1 MNPTTGASDMTNPK
15 KETSGFGQL
24 SISKKDLNITP
35 QSTINR
41 FLQNKLL
48 PLLSSSSVNDKEKHN
63 TSEWALQHRTTA
75 DRITAKNAPYPFA
88 SGVAGAQYPPRST
101 PESRQIAHKLVQLYL
116 QQLLYQT
123 FEEVPDVRYILNDKQ
138 FNVDKYDRTDPATGE
153 PTTVGT
159 NLWLAIY
166 NHFTHADANEASN
179 YVDKFKK
186 HLQSF
191 PGIQNYNKTTVTQVN
206 NWIDVALEMLD
217 VVNDFPAEVRCH
229 DSNYNTLYR
238 TLETHAS
245 SETALKVGFNYNEI
259 LTRPCLVDPSHENY
273 RDIRY
278 ILWQLRQTL
287 RKRAALLHDEG
298 TSMSL
303 NVNIPTCSFCK
314 KKGHTMEECRQLQA
328 RLAQSDNRM
337 LHSMNRPR
345 YASIQ
350 GSRLPYNKPPSK
362 PSYNS
367 GNKYKNQNYKPRTPV
382 FNREPRSPRPT
393 TSNSFHGYRSDDT
406 RGKTKPY
413 KPSFSGPKKRVHFG
427 PDKNPRPPQ
436 YPRNKQDRGPQ
447 YSAHVATT
455 PRPLPPGPPPNHFG
469 FDATSHP
476 IVSANAAMLDA
487 PANYHIPVLH
497 TMITG
502 PKFPNDPVD
511 TARKEFDVKHE
522 YDADD
527 DANEKDEM
535 EVTTTADAGPQL
547 TAQEIF
553 GSSSEDDADVPG
565 LLYSSSSSDAESG
578 SESPRDGDDCQRDGT
593 TNNNESPPRSP
604 TNTNSNPAPGAGGP
618 DDVGNAPD
626 NTTGYGHDDD
636 ESSSDDDPDATT
648 GTEAEGYNSDESAID
663 EVTPDT
669 PVGDPYQISP
679 MRLLETYDR
688 DTLLAAGY
696 QPIDNY
702 GTYEDLTDA
711 SWKTSLHFRELHSI
725 TPKPSKILCSLY
737 RTVNNSYIPLWQ
749 GSDESIYNNNLRSV
763 AFCSMDSP
771 IQDRPIWHI
780 SYIGQHDYI
789 CDVYNH
795 AFGQRYVTFDLMR
808 ENAGQFDITDRRLF
822 TKQPPNLP
830 IGIINATRYLHGNNM
845 LTLGLVEARTKLP
858 IEPEVIAHRLKEAMV
873 MTALCREYLRVIRE
887 KLHPGHRTS
896 IKDLPAGWQ
905 NKHYPVFE
913 KFCNDKSPLRFRD
926 NFEKKPT
933 LKYEVLLDGFFTA
946 DADKLIFALAFF
958 VTPDWHELSPI
969 QRRVLRDDLDP
980 LDTVNADLKQKQIAV
995 AQLNVDL
1002 QDSRELIHLSNI
1014 ITEDTHQYINIL
1026 RTEFGQKEALLHNE
1040 IARNAE
1046 TITNTQQALQTK
1058 NTELTQLRDL
1068 FNKTKIELNAE
1079 IASDKAYI
1087 RSVQNQL
1094 DEMFD
1099 DNMQSFLTG
1108 ARVSNSPIMVNAT
1121 LSPTPSHSDPMSSD
1135 SSSSP
1140 SVGPAGPT
1148 SPGSGMDL

>member
-1 MNPTTGASDMTNPK
+1 MTNTK
-15 KETSGFGQL
+15 KETLGFGQL
-24 SISKKDLNITP
+24 SINKQQLHTTP
-35 QSTINR
+35 EVTINR

-48 PLLSSSSVNDKEKHN
+48 PLLSSASVNDKEKHN
-63 TSEWALQHRTTA
+63 TSEWAIQYHTTD
-75 DRITAKNAPYPFA
+75 DRITAENAPYPFA

-101 PESRQIAHKLVQLYL
+101 PETRRIAHKLVQLYL

-166 NHFTHADANEASN
+166 HHFTHADDNEASN
-179 YVDKFKK
+179 YVEKFKQ
-186 HLQSF
+186 HLHRF
-191 PGIQNYNKTTVTQVN
+191 PGIPNYNKTAVSRVN
-206 NWIDVALEMLD
+206 HWIDNALEMLD
-217 VVNDFPAEVRCH
+217 VVNDFKAEVRCH
-229 DSNYNTLYR
+229 DSNYNALYR

-245 SETALKVGFNYNEI
+245 SEIALKVGFNYKDI
-259 LTRPCLVDPSHENY
+259 LNRPCLVDPGHENY

-278 ILWQLRQTL
+278 ILGQLRTTL
-287 RKRAALLHDEG
+287 RKRAALVHDES
-298 TSMSL
+298 TSLTL
-303 NVNIPTCSFCK
+303 NVNIPSCSFCK

-337 LHSMNRPR
+337 LHSPNRPR
-345 YASIQ
+345 YASVQ
-350 GSRLPYNKPPSK
+350 GSRLPY
-362 PSYNS
+362 
-367 GNKYKNQNYKPRTPV
+367 KNQNHKRRSPV
-382 FNREPRSPRPT
+382 FNRDPRSPRPT
-393 TSNSFHGYRSDDT
+393 TSNSFHGNRPDDT
-406 RGKTKPY
+406 RGKNKSY

-469 FDATSHP
+469 FDATSNP

-487 PANYHIPVLH
+487 SANYHIPVLY

-502 PKFPNDPVD
+502 PKFPHDPMD
-511 TARKEFDVKHE
+511 TARKELDVNHE

-535 EVTTTADAGPQL
+535 EVTTTADAGPQF
-547 TAQEIF
+547 TALEIF
-553 GSSSEDDADVPG
+553 GPSSDDDVDVPG
-565 LLYSSSSSDAESG
+565 LLYSSSSSSAESG
-578 SESPRDGDDCQRDGT
+578 SESPRDGDDSQRDGT
-593 TNNNESPPRSP
+593 TNNNEPPPRSP
-604 TNTNSNPAPGAGGP
+604 TNANSSPAPGAGGP
-618 DDVGNAPD
+618 DDVGNAPG

-636 ESSSDDDPDATT
+636 ENSSDDDPDATT
-648 GTEAEGYNSDESAID
+648 GTEAEGYNSDEPAID
-663 EVTPDT
+663 EVTADT
-669 PVGDPYQISP
+669 PIVDPYQISP
-679 MRLLETYDR
+679 MQLLKTYDR
-688 DTLLAAGY
+688 DTLLTAGY

-702 GTYEDLTDA
+702 ETYADLTDA
-711 SWKTSLHFRELHSI
+711 SWMISLHSRELKPI
-725 TPKPSKILCSLY
+725 TPKPSKILGSLY
-737 RTVNNSYIPLWQ
+737 GTVNQSYIPLWQ
-749 GSDESIYNNNLRSV
+749 VSDESIYNNNLRSV

-780 SYIGQHDYI
+780 SYSGQHDYI

-795 AFGQRYVTFDLMR
+795 AFGARYVTFDLMR
-808 ENAGQFDITDRRLF
+808 ENARQFDITDRRLF

-830 IGIINATRYLHGNNM
+830 VGIINAARYLYGNNM

-858 IEPEVIAHRLKEAMV
+858 IEPEVISHRLKEAMV
-873 MTALCREYLRVIRE
+873 MTALCREYLRVFRE
-887 KLHPGHRTS
+887 ELHPGHRTS

-926 NFEKKPT
+926 EFEKKPT

-946 DADKLIFALAFF
+946 DEDKLIFALAFF

-980 LDTVNADLKQKQIAV
+980 LDTVNADLKQKQIAM

-1002 QDSRELIHLSNI
+1002 QDSRELIQLSNI

-1026 RTEFGQKEALLHNE
+1026 RTEFEQKEALLHNE

-1058 NTELTQLRDL
+1058 NTELTQLRAL

-1099 DNMQSFLTG
+1099 DNMQSFLAG
-1108 ARVSNSPIMVNAT
+1108 ARVSDSPTMVNAT

>member
-1 MNPTTGASDMTNPK
+1 MTNTK
-15 KETSGFGQL
+15 KETLGFGQL
-24 SISKKDLNITP
+24 SINRQQLHITP
-35 QSTINR
+35 EVTINR

-48 PLLSSSSVNDKEKHN
+48 PLLSSASVNDKEKHN
-63 TSEWALQHRTTA
+63 TSEWAIQHHTTD
-75 DRITAKNAPYPFA
+75 DRITAENAPYPFA

-101 PESRQIAHKLVQLYL
+101 PETRRIAHKLVQLYL

-166 NHFTHADANEASN
+166 HHFTHADDNEASN
-179 YVDKFKK
+179 YVEKFKQ
-186 HLQSF
+186 HLHRF
-191 PGIQNYNKTTVTQVN
+191 PGIPNYNKTAVSRVN
-206 NWIDVALEMLD
+206 HWIDNALEMLD
-217 VVNDFPAEVRCH
+217 VVNDFKAEVRCH
-229 DSNYNTLYR
+229 DSNYNALYR

-245 SETALKVGFNYNEI
+245 SEIALKVGFNYKDI
-259 LTRPCLVDPSHENY
+259 LNQPCLVDPGHENY

-278 ILWQLRQTL
+278 ILGQLRTTL
-287 RKRAALLHDEG
+287 RKRAALVHDES
-298 TSMSL
+298 TSLTL
-303 NVNIPTCSFCK
+303 NVNIPSCSFCK

-337 LHSMNRPR
+337 LHSPNRPR
-345 YASIQ
+345 YASVQ
-350 GSRLPYNKPPSK
+350 GSRLPYASVQGSRLP
-362 PSYNS
+362 
-367 GNKYKNQNYKPRTPV
+367 YKNQNHKRRSPV
-382 FNREPRSPRPT
+382 FNRDPRSPRPT
-393 TSNSFHGYRSDDT
+393 TSNSFHGNRPDDT
-406 RGKTKPY
+406 RGKNKSY

-469 FDATSHP
+469 FDATSNP

-487 PANYHIPVLH
+487 SANYHIPVLY

-502 PKFPNDPVD
+502 PKFPHDPMD
-511 TARKEFDVKHE
+511 TARKELDVNHE

-535 EVTTTADAGPQL
+535 EVTTTADAGPQF
-547 TAQEIF
+547 TALEIF
-553 GSSSEDDADVPG
+553 GPSSDDDVDVPG
-565 LLYSSSSSDAESG
+565 LLYSSSSSSAESG
-578 SESPRDGDDCQRDGT
+578 SESPRDGDDSQRDGT
-593 TNNNESPPRSP
+593 TNNNEPPPRSP
-604 TNTNSNPAPGAGGP
+604 TNANSNPAPGAGGP
-618 DDVGNAPD
+618 DDVGNAPG

-636 ESSSDDDPDATT
+636 ENSSDDDPDATT
-648 GTEAEGYNSDESAID
+648 GTEAEGYNSDEPAID
-663 EVTPDT
+663 EVTADT
-669 PVGDPYQISP
+669 PIVDPYQISP
-679 MRLLETYDR
+679 MQLLKTYDR
-688 DTLLAAGY
+688 DTLLTAGY

-702 GTYEDLTDA
+702 ETYADLTDA
-711 SWKTSLHFRELHSI
+711 SWMISLHSRELKPI
-725 TPKPSKILCSLY
+725 TPKPSKILGSLY
-737 RTVNNSYIPLWQ
+737 GTVNQSYIPLWQ
-749 GSDESIYNNNLRSV
+749 VSDESIYNNNLRSV

-780 SYIGQHDYI
+780 SYSGQHDYI

-795 AFGQRYVTFDLMR
+795 AFGARYVTFDLMR
-808 ENAGQFDITDRRLF
+808 ENARQFDITDRRLF

-830 IGIINATRYLHGNNM
+830 VGIINAARYLYGNNM

-873 MTALCREYLRVIRE
+873 MTALCREYLRVFRE
-887 KLHPGHRTS
+887 ELHPGHRTS

-926 NFEKKPT
+926 EFEKKPT

-946 DADKLIFALAFF
+946 DEDKLIFALAFF

-1026 RTEFGQKEALLHNE
+1026 RTEFEQKEALLHNE

-1046 TITNTQQALQTK
+1046 TITNIQKALQNK
-1058 NTELTQLRDL
+1058 NTELTQLRAL

-1099 DNMQSFLTG
+1099 DNMQSFLAG
-1108 ARVSNSPIMVNAT
+1108 ARVSDSPTMVDAT
-1121 LSPTPSHSDPMSSD
+1121 LSPTPSNSDPMSSA

>member
-1 MNPTTGASDMTNPK
+1 MTNTK
-15 KETSGFGQL
+15 KETLGFGQL
-24 SISKKDLNITP
+24 SINKQQLHTTP
-35 QSTINR
+35 EVTINR

-48 PLLSSSSVNDKEKHN
+48 PLLSSASVNDKEKHN
-63 TSEWALQHRTTA
+63 TSEWAIQHHTTD
-75 DRITAKNAPYPFA
+75 DRITAENAPYPFA

-101 PESRQIAHKLVQLYL
+101 PESRRIAHKLVQLYL

-166 NHFTHADANEASN
+166 HHFTHADDNEASN
-179 YVDKFKK
+179 YVEKFKQ
-186 HLQSF
+186 HLQRF
-191 PGIQNYNKTTVTQVN
+191 PGIPNYNKTTVSRVN
-206 NWIDVALEMLD
+206 HWIDNALEMLD
-217 VVNDFPAEVRCH
+217 VVNDFKAEVRCH
-229 DSNYNTLYR
+229 DSNYNALYR

-245 SETALKVGFNYNEI
+245 SEIALKVGFNYKDI
-259 LTRPCLVDPSHENY
+259 LNRPCLVDPGHENY

-278 ILWQLRQTL
+278 ILGQLRTTL
-287 RKRAALLHDEG
+287 RKRAALVHDES
-298 TSMSL
+298 TSLTL
-303 NVNIPTCSFCK
+303 NVNIPSCSFCK

-337 LHSMNRPR
+337 LHSPNRPR
-345 YASIQ
+345 YASVQ
-350 GSRLPYNKPPSK
+350 GSRLPYASVQGSRLP
-362 PSYNS
+362 
-367 GNKYKNQNYKPRTPV
+367 YKNQNHKRRSPV
-382 FNREPRSPRPT
+382 FNRDPRSPRPT
-393 TSNSFHGYRSDDT
+393 TSNSFHGNRPDDT
-406 RGKTKPY
+406 RGKNKSY

-469 FDATSHP
+469 FDATSNP

-487 PANYHIPVLH
+487 SANYHIPVLY

-502 PKFPNDPVD
+502 PKFPHDPMD
-511 TARKEFDVKHE
+511 TARKELDVNHE

-535 EVTTTADAGPQL
+535 EVTTTADAGPQF
-547 TAQEIF
+547 TALEIF
-553 GSSSEDDADVPG
+553 GPSSEDDADVPG
-565 LLYSSSSSDAESG
+565 LLYSSSSSSAESG
-578 SESPRDGDDCQRDGT
+578 SESPRDGDDSQRDGT
-593 TNNNESPPRSP
+593 TNNNEPPPRSP
-604 TNTNSNPAPGAGGP
+604 TNANSSPAPGAGGP
-618 DDVGNAPD
+618 DDVGNAPG

-636 ESSSDDDPDATT
+636 ENSSDDDPDATT
-648 GTEAEGYNSDESAID
+648 GTEAEGYNSDEPAID
-663 EVTPDT
+663 EVTADT
-669 PVGDPYQISP
+669 PIVDPYQISP
-679 MRLLETYDR
+679 MQLLKTYDR
-688 DTLLAAGY
+688 DTLLTAGY

-702 GTYEDLTDA
+702 ETYADLTDA
-711 SWKTSLHFRELHSI
+711 SWMISLHSRELKPI
-725 TPKPSKILCSLY
+725 TPKPSKILGSLY
-737 RTVNNSYIPLWQ
+737 GTVNQSYIPLWQ
-749 GSDESIYNNNLRSV
+749 VSDESIYNNNLRSV

-780 SYIGQHDYI
+780 SYSGQHDYI

-795 AFGQRYVTFDLMR
+795 AFGARYVTFDLMR
-808 ENAGQFDITDRRLF
+808 ENARQFDITDRRLF

-830 IGIINATRYLHGNNM
+830 VGIINAARYLYGNNM

-858 IEPEVIAHRLKEAMV
+858 IEPEVISHRLKEAMV
-873 MTALCREYLRVIRE
+873 MTALCREYLRVFRE
-887 KLHPGHRTS
+887 ELHPGHRTS

-905 NKHYPVFE
+905 HKHYPVFE

-926 NFEKKPT
+926 EFEKKPT

-946 DADKLIFALAFF
+946 DEDKLIFALAFF

-980 LDTVNADLKQKQIAV
+980 LDTVNADLKQKQIEV

-1002 QDSRELIHLSNI
+1002 QDSRELIQLSNI

-1026 RTEFGQKEALLHNE
+1026 RTEFEQKEALLHNE

-1058 NTELTQLRDL
+1058 NTELTQLRAL

-1108 ARVSNSPIMVNAT
+1108 ARVSDSPTMVNAT
-1121 LSPTPSHSDPMSSD
+1121 LSPTPSNSDPMSSA

>member
-1 MNPTTGASDMTNPK
+1 MTNTK
-15 KETSGFGQL
+15 KETLGFGQL
-24 SISKKDLNITP
+24 SINKQQLHTTP
-35 QSTINR
+35 EVTINR

-48 PLLSSSSVNDKEKHN
+48 PLLSSASVNDKEKHN
-63 TSEWALQHRTTA
+63 TSEWAIQYHTTD
-75 DRITAKNAPYPFA
+75 DRITAENAPYPFA

-101 PESRQIAHKLVQLYL
+101 PETRRIAHKLVQLYL

-166 NHFTHADANEASN
+166 NHFTHADDNEASN
-179 YVDKFKK
+179 YVEKFKQ
-186 HLQSF
+186 HLHRF
-191 PGIQNYNKTTVTQVN
+191 PGIPNYNKTAVSRVN
-206 NWIDVALEMLD
+206 HWIDNALEMLD
-217 VVNDFPAEVRCH
+217 VVNDFKPEVRCH
-229 DSNYNTLYR
+229 DSNYNALYR

-245 SETALKVGFNYNEI
+245 SEIALKVGFNYKDI
-259 LTRPCLVDPSHENY
+259 LNRPCLVDPGHENY

-278 ILWQLRQTL
+278 ILGQLRTTL
-287 RKRAALLHDEG
+287 RKRAALVHDES
-298 TSMSL
+298 TSMTL
-303 NVNIPTCSFCK
+303 NVNIPSCSFCK

-337 LHSMNRPR
+337 LHSPNRPR
-345 YASIQ
+345 YASVQ
-350 GSRLPYNKPPSK
+350 GSRLPYASVQGSRLP
-362 PSYNS
+362 
-367 GNKYKNQNYKPRTPV
+367 YKNQNHKRRSPV
-382 FNREPRSPRPT
+382 FNRDPRSPRPT
-393 TSNSFHGYRSDDT
+393 TSNSFHGNRPDDT
-406 RGKTKPY
+406 RGKNKSY

-469 FDATSHP
+469 FDATSNP

-487 PANYHIPVLH
+487 SANYHIPVLY

-502 PKFPNDPVD
+502 PKFPHDPMD
-511 TARKEFDVKHE
+511 TARKELDVNHE

-535 EVTTTADAGPQL
+535 EVTTTADAGPQF
-547 TAQEIF
+547 TALEIF
-553 GSSSEDDADVPG
+553 GPSSDDDVDVPG
-565 LLYSSSSSDAESG
+565 LLYSSSSSSAESG
-578 SESPRDGDDCQRDGT
+578 SESPRDGNDCQRDGT
-593 TNNNESPPRSP
+593 TNNNEPPPRSP
-604 TNTNSNPAPGAGGP
+604 TNANSSPAPGAGGP
-618 DDVGNAPD
+618 DDVGNAPG

-636 ESSSDDDPDATT
+636 ENSSDDDPDATT
-648 GTEAEGYNSDESAID
+648 GTEAEGYNSDEPTID

-669 PVGDPYQISP
+669 PIGDPYQISP

-688 DTLLAAGY
+688 DTLLTAGY

-702 GTYEDLTDA
+702 ETYADLTDA
-711 SWKTSLHFRELHSI
+711 SWMISLHSRELKSI

-737 RTVNNSYIPLWQ
+737 GTVNQSYIPLWQ
-749 GSDESIYNNNLRSV
+749 ASDESIYNNNIRSV

-780 SYIGQHDYI
+780 SYSGQHDYI

-795 AFGQRYVTFDLMR
+795 AFGARYVTFDLMR
-808 ENAGQFDITDRRLF
+808 ENARQFDITDRRLF

-830 IGIINATRYLHGNNM
+830 VGIINAARYLYGNNM

-858 IEPEVIAHRLKEAMV
+858 IEPEVISHRLKEAMV
-873 MTALCREYLRVIRE
+873 MTALCREYLRVFRE
-887 KLHPGHRTS
+887 ELHPGHRTS

-926 NFEKKPT
+926 EFEKKPT

-946 DADKLIFALAFF
+946 DEDKLIFALAFF

-980 LDTVNADLKQKQIAV
+980 LDTVNADLKQKQIAM

-1002 QDSRELIHLSNI
+1002 QDSRELIQLSNI

-1026 RTEFGQKEALLHNE
+1026 RTEFEQKEALLHNE

-1058 NTELTQLRDL
+1058 NTELTQLRAL

-1099 DNMQSFLTG
+1099 DNMQSFLAG
-1108 ARVSNSPIMVNAT
+1108 ARVSDSPTMVNAT

-1135 SSSSP
+1135 SFSSP